1 MGLLRFLL
9 RLAGWLLTPLVAWAA
24 SFTGAVLGAAL
35 SGEAGSAMRGV
46 GLTVAL
52 GLVFAVLATHAWLR
66 LVRRSPELRAAL
78 QLGPDGAPILLAD
91 TEAESTTPPDSSP
104 PEPS

>member
-1 MGLLRFLL
+1 MRVLRFLL

-24 SFTGAVLGAAL
+24 SFMGAVLGAAL
-35 SGEAGSAMRGV
+35 SGRTGSALRGV

-78 QLGPDGAPILLAD
+78 QLGPDGTPILLAD
-91 TEAESTTPPDSSP
+91 PEAEATKPRGPNPPA
-104 PEPS
+104 PS